1 MMSSSASFDLRQKL
15 GRSRK
20 SKSRSRSPSYEP
32 PPPPSHPSRMV
43 SKSRK
48 RTEESISRHS
58 KAAVPVV
65 SKSMSVARPRRSRS
79 KSPAKR
85 RHKSGSGEKSKKK
98 RAVSTSHKKR
108 KDRSSSS
115 SSSSSES
122 DIETYKERQKK
133 IIGLLKKLDKTDAE
147 ARSCSRRRKRKSGS
161 GESVKSRRRNDSDSG
176 SSPPSPPVASKKG
189 RKMSDQVV
197 PDTTTPFAMP
207 LSPTEA
213 KTVFRP
219 KLKPKVAIAG
229 HKECRVCFTY
239 YQDEETAERD
249 HLRLHQDRMFLVS
262 LPSDVYFYDIEAAI
276 THLIVKVGIKRPD
289 LEEKNRQN
297 KLITNPSNLRG
308 FSCDICE
315 MLDTNS
321 MEEVNRY
328 SNLHLNYP
336 FRER

>member
-219 KLKPKVAIAG
+219 KLKAKVAIAG

-276 THLIVKVGIKRPD
+276 THLIVKVGIKRSD

-321 MEEVNRY
+321 MEEVNR
-328 SNLHLNYP
+328 
-336 FRER
+336 

>member
-328 SNLHLNYP
+328 SNLHTFYI
-336 FRER
+336 

>member
-85 RHKSGSGEKSKKK
+85 RHKSGSREKSKKK
-98 RAVSTSHKKR
+98 RAVSTSQKKR
-108 KDRSSSS
+108 KDRSPSS

-122 DIETYKERQKK
+122 DIETYKERQKR

-176 SSPPSPPVASKKG
+176 SSPPSPPVATRKG

-262 LPSDVYFYDIEAAI
+262 LPSDAYFYDIEAAI

-321 MEEVNRY
+321 MEEVNR
-328 SNLHLNYP
+328 
-336 FRER
+336 

>member
-20 SKSRSRSPSYEP
+20 SRSRSRSPSYEP

-328 SNLHLNYP
+328 SNLHLNSP

>member
-98 RAVSTSHKKR
+98 RAVSTSQKKR

-122 DIETYKERQKK
+122 DIETYKERQKR

-176 SSPPSPPVASKKG
+176 SSPPSPPVATRKG

-321 MEEVNRY
+321 MEEVNR
-328 SNLHLNYP
+328 
-336 FRER
+336 

>member
-1 MMSSSASFDLRQKL
+1 MMSSSTSFDLRQKL

-328 SNLHLNYP
+328 SNLHLNSP

>member
-1 MMSSSASFDLRQKL
+1 
-15 GRSRK
+15 
-20 SKSRSRSPSYEP
+20 
-32 PPPPSHPSRMV
+32 MV

-328 SNLHLNYP
+328 SNLHLISL

>member
-85 RHKSGSGEKSKKK
+85 RHKSGSGEKSRKK

-328 SNLHLNYP
+328 SNLH
-336 FRER
+336 

>member
-1 MMSSSASFDLRQKL
+1 MMSSSTSFDLRQKL

-219 KLKPKVAIAG
+219 KLKAKVAIAG

-328 SNLHLNYP
+328 SNLHLNSP

>member
-1 MMSSSASFDLRQKL
+1 MMSSSTSFDLRQKL

-20 SKSRSRSPSYEP
+20 SRSRSRSPSYEP

-328 SNLHLNYP
+328 SNLHTFYI
-336 FRER
+336 

>member
-328 SNLHLNYP
+328 SNLHLNSP